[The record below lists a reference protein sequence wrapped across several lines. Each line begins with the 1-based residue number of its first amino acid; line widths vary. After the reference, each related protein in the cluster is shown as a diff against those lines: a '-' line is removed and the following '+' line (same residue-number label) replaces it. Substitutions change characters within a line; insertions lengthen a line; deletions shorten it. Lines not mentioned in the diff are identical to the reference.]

1 MWGLEALCMIKS
13 GCQLEVQ
20 TWFPLYHSFCVQTQ
34 ILPHDI
40 DLLLITVDSSD
51 PANNVSCSSKARFH
65 FHRFQSK
72 ISHEQTS
79 QSLVPSGTSYSRPP
93 LSVPLSIFLVAIFSS
108 FTLENTIFFI
118 VVL

>member
-51 PANNVSCSSKARFH
+51 PAN
-65 FHRFQSK
+65 
-72 ISHEQTS
+72 
-79 QSLVPSGTSYSRPP
+79 
-93 LSVPLSIFLVAIFSS
+93 
-108 FTLENTIFFI
+108 
-118 VVL
+118 